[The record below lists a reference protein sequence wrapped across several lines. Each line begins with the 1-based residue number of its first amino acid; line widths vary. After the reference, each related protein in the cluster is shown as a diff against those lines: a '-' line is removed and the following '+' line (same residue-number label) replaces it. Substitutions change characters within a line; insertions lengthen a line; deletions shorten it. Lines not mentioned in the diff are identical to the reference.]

1 VSQVS
6 LPTIVPMRAVVNN
19 FEVKQRLDI
28 NTAPGRY
35 VYSLKVLQAGVEIY
49 LKEVIVEI
57 LDPVP
62 TIKFVTLLEDEN
74 LLGSEPTIVELETN
88 TKNIYRYDVQKPAR
102 AGLDKQTVI
111 INSVVVDFESQINVG
126 SATTNSYIGKT
137 QLGDDQTVRVLM
149 PFKKN
154 YTGPS
159 TLDSANNI
167 IDTLIA
173 LELGKEISVT
183 SYTEANE
190 DGSRYVNSRV
200 SSDENK
206 YPFFRALDS
215 NEIIIEESFVF
226 EIDHLTAPGTYT
238 FSILIGENSNQVIIN
253 VLPATPMIKLNF
265 SNDSNVVYDEVLKEY
280 FISLDA
286 EDLATVNLEL
296 EILNTQL
303 PTTNSLFMR
312 VESNNPSG
320 SDNIVSSSFT
330 VENKPGNDGH
340 LLSPGVVSALQNG
353 QETIDLSEVGKYSY
367 KVSLGTISSEL
378 VLNVLPYPTLTLN
391 SLLFNKEVALRLYD
405 DNFIISYNGEEIDL
419 IISASPVNLADESY
433 YLLSETNT
441 FSQTTV
447 ESLLTE
453 IVLDEFSKFNID
465 YTLDSIIFTD
475 QMIISKVFY
484 VGLYEKD
491 SDIQEQFNLIGSKE
505 IKIWITNLE

>member
-1 VSQVS
+1 
-6 LPTIVPMRAVVNN
+6 
-19 FEVKQRLDI
+19 
-28 NTAPGRY
+28 
-35 VYSLKVLQAGVEIY
+35 
-49 LKEVIVEI
+49 
-57 LDPVP
+57 
-62 TIKFVTLLEDEN
+62 
-74 LLGSEPTIVELETN
+74 
-88 TKNIYRYDVQKPAR
+88 
-102 AGLDKQTVI
+102 
-111 INSVVVDFESQINVG
+111 
-126 SATTNSYIGKT
+126 
-137 QLGDDQTVRVLM
+137 
-149 PFKKN
+149 
-154 YTGPS
+154 
-159 TLDSANNI
+159 
-167 IDTLIA
+167 
-173 LELGKEISVT
+173 
-183 SYTEANE
+183 
-190 DGSRYVNSRV
+190 
-200 SSDENK
+200 
-206 YPFFRALDS
+206 
-215 NEIIIEESFVF
+215 
-226 EIDHLTAPGTYT
+226 
-238 FSILIGENSNQVIIN
+238 
-253 VLPATPMIKLNF
+253 MIKLNF
-265 SNDSNVVYDEVLKEY
+265 SNDSNVSYDEVLKEY

-340 LLSPGVVSALQNG
+340 LLSPGVVIALQNG

-405 DNFIISYNGEEIDL
+405 DNFIISYDGEEIDL

-465 YTLDSIIFTD
+465 YTLDTIIFTD